1 MERREKIII
10 AVMAIAVIIGGYDL
24 LFKSSSVS
32 KPVIK
37 KKSAT
42 ELTDF
47 VTSVIG
53 GIREKDTKSDYIV
66 RLASLAWTKDPFLQF
81 DPAVE
86 SENNNRAG
94 RGSKQNEGLNYS
106 GYLKMG
112 AKSLA
117 VINGIEYEEGENLVN
132 GEYLIEKVFPARVV
146 LRSSSSSNSIT
157 LFLDEAY

>member
-1 MERREKIII
+1 MAKREKIIL
-10 AVMAIAVIIGGYDL
+10 VLMAIAVLIGGYDL

-32 KPVIK
+32 SPVIK

-53 GIREKDTKSDYIV
+53 GIRKKDTKSDYIV
-66 RLASLAWTKDPFLQF
+66 RLATLDWTKDPFLQF
-81 DPAVE
+81 DPAGE
-86 SENNNRAG
+86 SENNKRAG
-94 RGSKQNEGLNYS
+94 RDSGQTLDLNYS

-112 AKSLA
+112 GKSLA

-132 GEYLIEKVFPARVV
+132 GEYAIEKIFPARVM